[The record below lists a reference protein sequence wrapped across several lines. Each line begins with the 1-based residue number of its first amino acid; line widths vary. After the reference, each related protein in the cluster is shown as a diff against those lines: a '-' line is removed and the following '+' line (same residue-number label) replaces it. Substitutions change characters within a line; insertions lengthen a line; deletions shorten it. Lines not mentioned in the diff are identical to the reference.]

1 MSTISHYKEVDINK
15 KNPLLSQIR
24 TTVETAFYGNNFE
37 RVTDISKAYYL
48 AKNCPSTIVT
58 DVPIKHTQELGLPV
72 DSKMLVN
79 NHGKIVGRT
88 AAARHI
94 IGHLGE
100 DTNELAGV
108 QILTN

>member
-48 AKNCPSTIVT
+48 AKNCPSTMEKLLEEQQLHDIL
-58 DVPIKHTQELGLPV
+58 LG
-72 DSKMLVN
+72 
-79 NHGKIVGRT
+79 I
-88 AAARHI
+88 
-94 IGHLGE
+94 
-100 DTNELAGV
+100 
-108 QILTN
+108 